1 VRFRYGPDAPDAVTG
16 INLELTPGET
26 VALVGET
33 GAGKSTLVK
42 LLARFYDVSDG
53 AVLVDGVDI
62 RDYDLPAFR
71 HRLGVVPQEPY
82 LFAGT
87 VAEAIAYARPDAA
100 PAEIEAAARA
110 VGAHAMIATLPG
122 GYRYQVGERGRNL
135 SSGQRQLL
143 ALARAE
149 LADPDLL
156 LMDEATAALD
166 LATEAA
172 VNRAT
177 GRLAN
182 RRTTVVVAHR
192 LTTAAR
198 ADRIAVIHN
207 GQLVEVG
214 SHAELV
220 AAEGRYARL
229 WQVFTRD
236 HLHSDAGVI

>member
-1 VRFRYGPDAPDAVTG
+1 
-16 INLELTPGET
+16 
-26 VALVGET
+26 
-33 GAGKSTLVK
+33 
-42 LLARFYDVSDG
+42 VSEG

-62 RDYDLPAFR
+62 REYDLPAFR

-87 VAEAIAYARPDAA
+87 VAEAIAYARPDAT
-100 PAEIEAAARA
+100 PEQIEAAARA

-122 GYRYQVGERGRNL
+122 GYRCEVGERGRNL

-166 LATEAA
+166 LATEAQ
-172 VNRAT
+172 VNQAT
-177 GRLAN
+177 DRLAG
-182 RRTTVVVAHR
+182 RRTTLVVAHR

-198 ADRIAVIHN
+198 ADRVVVMDHGRIAEDGTH
-207 GQLVEVG
+207 E
-214 SHAELV
+214 ELLRRG
-220 AAEGRYARL
+220 GRYAEL
-229 WQVFTRD
+229 WRTFVGAPEPGQEEPVGST
-236 HLHSDAGVI
+236 A